1 MLSDYPAMIGQLS
14 LIGLFCIGIVWAGRW
29 VLYWGE
35 MFCGGI
41 GGKFCSHIWESCY
54 IREVVGKFEYV
65 IDDKELF
72 VCMYV
77 CILDYFAG
85 LFTNIEPAVV
95 QLMQMVV
102 QPRIP
107 TDHTHTPVTILQ

>member
-35 MFCGGI
+35 MFCGEI
-41 GGKFCSHIWESCY
+41 GGKFCFHIWESRY
-54 IREVVGKFEYV
+54 IREVVGNFEYV

-77 CILDYFAG
+77 MYLRLLCWFIYQYRACSSTADADG
-85 LFTNIEPAVV
+85 SSASDIN
-95 QLMQMVV
+95 
-102 QPRIP
+102 
-107 TDHTHTPVTILQ
+107 